1 MGVEA
6 EDMEPVFEDI
16 KVGDEV
22 INLVKPSITKVQLV
36 RYAGASGDFNPL
48 HTDDEVGRGAG
59 FDGVVA
65 HGMLIMGIAAQA
77 VTDWIP
83 KRSLKKIKVRFKGA
97 TRPGDV
103 IKVTGH
109 VTDKR
114 IEDNKGIVDCT
125 LEVVDQ
131 NHDIK
136 ISGNFEVVLPLK
148 NNHV

>member
-48 HTDDEVGRGAG
+48 HTDDEAGRAAG

-83 KRSLKKIKVRFKGA
+83 KKSLKKIEVRFEGV

-103 IKVTGH
+103 ITVTGR
-109 VTDKR
+109 VTDKQTEKDR
-114 IEDNKGIVDCT
+114 GIVTGT
-125 LEVVDQ
+125 LEARDQ
-131 NHDIK
+131 NEDLK
-136 ISGNFEVVLPLK
+136 ISGNFEAELPCK
-148 NNHV
+148 KGGD